1 MNDELSKPMSV
12 ARQEFIEK
20 LIKDVNECQL
30 PLFVIEY
37 ILQDMLNVVKTT
49 AQKQYESEKAQYEN
63 QLKAISSNKEE

>member
-1 MNDELSKPMSV
+1 MNELTKPMSV

-37 ILQDMLNVVKTT
+37 ILQDMLDVVKTT
-49 AQKQYESEKAQYEN
+49 AQKQYEAEKAQYEQ
-63 QLKAISSNKEE
+63 QLNEISSNKEE